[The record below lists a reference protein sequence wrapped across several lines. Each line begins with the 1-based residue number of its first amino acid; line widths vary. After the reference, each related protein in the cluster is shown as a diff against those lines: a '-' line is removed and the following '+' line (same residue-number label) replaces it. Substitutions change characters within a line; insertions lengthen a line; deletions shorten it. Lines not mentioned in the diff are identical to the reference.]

1 MKIRTREL
9 CELYIFAEF
18 RVLILDVSP
27 NVTDILPLSGW
38 TCAMKRLRAWP
49 EMTKSI
55 INGIKRCAWH
65 RVLYHW
71 KIKKP
76 LSMQPTG
83 QIFME
88 KTRYSSLSRADQFQG
103 FPAPSLEKSIP
114 KDGKLI
120 SLPRPAKISVPPLD
134 LRSAIESRRSIRQ
147 YASDSLTLEE
157 LAYLLWCTQGI
168 VQKHEP
174 YATFRNVPSAGGRHA
189 FETYLLVNQ
198 VNGLEPGLYRYLAF
212 SHRLLIMETSPDIA
226 DRLTEACLRQN
237 IVRDS
242 AVTFIWSCVIYRMA
256 WRYSERAYRLV
267 LLDAGHVCQNLYLAA
282 EQLNCGVCAIGAFDD
297 ELIAGLLGIDV
308 VDEFV
313 IYCATVGKKVH

>member
-1 MKIRTREL
+1 
-9 CELYIFAEF
+9 
-18 RVLILDVSP
+18 
-27 NVTDILPLSGW
+27 
-38 TCAMKRLRAWP
+38 
-49 EMTKSI
+49 
-55 INGIKRCAWH
+55 
-65 RVLYHW
+65 
-71 KIKKP
+71 
-76 LSMQPTG
+76 
-83 QIFME
+83 ME

-103 FPAPSLEKSIP
+103 LPAPSLEKPIP
-114 KDGKLI
+114 KDCKFI
-120 SLPRPAKISVPPLD
+120 SLPQPAEISVPPLD

-147 YASDSLTLEE
+147 YSSDPLTRQE

-212 SHRLLIMETSPDIA
+212 SHRLLVIEASPGVA
-226 DRLTEACLRQN
+226 DQFMEACLRQT

-242 AVTFIWSCVIYRMA
+242 AVTFIWSCIIYRMA

-267 LLDAGHVCQNLYLAA
+267 HLDAGHACQNLYLAA
-282 EQLNCGVCAIGAFDD
+282 EQLNCGACAIGAFDD
-297 ELIAGLLGIDV
+297 ELMAGLLGIDGE
-308 VDEFV
+308 DEFV